1 MKKLSQYTIVL
12 IALLLL
18 QSCASVWH
26 VSDVDTKNVSINAKR
41 AEADP
46 NIDEIISP
54 YKSLLDEKMN
64 EVLVDNMEIMY
75 KEKPNSALGNW
86 MADAVVRQGK
96 ETYKGDID
104 FGILN
109 HGGIRIP
116 NLPAGPITVGKVY
129 ELMPFDNTLVILHTK
144 GDIVQLLAE
153 RIVDYGGWPISQ
165 ELRIEQS
172 SDKAINVFIN
182 DAPLD
187 MDKEY
192 HYAIAD
198 YVANGGDK
206 CTFLKDQKRDEP
218 GVLLRDIFIK
228 DLRMLAANNQKLE
241 ANNQIRIK

>member
-26 VSDVDTKNVSINAKR
+26 VSDVDTKNFSINAKR
-41 AEADP
+41 AKADP
-46 NIDEIISP
+46 KIDELISP
-54 YKSLLDEKMN
+54 YKLQLDDKMN
-64 EVLVDNMEIMY
+64 EVLVDNTEIMY
-75 KEKPNSALGNW
+75 KKKPNSALGNW

-96 ETYKGDID
+96 VIYKDDID

-144 GDIVQLLAE
+144 GEIVQLLAE
-153 RIVDYGGWPISQ
+153 RILDYGGWPVSS
-165 ELRIEQS
+165 EFRIERS
-172 SDKAINVFIN
+172 GKSVKVFIN

-198 YVANGGDK
+198 YVANVAISVH
-206 CTFLKDQKRDEP
+206 FL
-218 GVLLRDIFIK
+218 
-228 DLRMLAANNQKLE
+228 
-241 ANNQIRIK
+241 RIKKGINLEYC